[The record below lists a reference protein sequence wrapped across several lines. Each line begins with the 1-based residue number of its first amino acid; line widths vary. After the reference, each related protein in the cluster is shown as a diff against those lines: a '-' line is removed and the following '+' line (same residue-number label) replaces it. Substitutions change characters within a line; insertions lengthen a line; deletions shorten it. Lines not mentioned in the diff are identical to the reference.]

1 MCLHGRMVLY
11 PAFYMFFPS
20 LSPANTKPAPGRP
33 NSSFLPVTWTKAMY
47 SMYQGLS
54 NLMTRTKDKGTHE
67 SSHILLVT
75 VGSFLP

>member
-1 MCLHGRMVLY
+1 MVLN

-20 LSPANTKPAPGRP
+20 LSPANTKLEPGRP
-33 NSSFLPVTWTKAMY
+33 NSPFLPVTWTKVKY

-54 NLMTRTKDKGTHE
+54 NLMTRTKDKGVLE
-67 SSHILLVT
+67 SGHILLVT